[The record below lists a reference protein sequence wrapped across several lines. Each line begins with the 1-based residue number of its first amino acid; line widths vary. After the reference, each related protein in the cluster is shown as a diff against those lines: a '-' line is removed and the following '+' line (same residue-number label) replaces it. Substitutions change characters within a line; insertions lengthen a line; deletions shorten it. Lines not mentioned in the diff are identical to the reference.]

1 MYPVFNETLLHAKPT
16 GETIKAEEWLPAFKY
31 PSQKAVQSLFKVK
44 TAGKALKKNR
54 QLQYVKACYAF
65 PSRYSKD
72 RLILPNSKR
81 CLVVECENWNGTP
94 LPLETLKDWSQVP
107 ANGYDGAFDGST
119 FETAMRSLHPSRRY
133 FILYALADPL
143 YPFKHADFVER
154 EEWFGFDVPKP
165 PMYKT
170 RPHAYN

>member
-1 MYPVFNETLLHAKPT
+1 MYPVFNETLLHCKPA

-31 PSQKAVQSLFKVK
+31 PSQKAVKSLLRVK

-54 QLQYVKACYAF
+54 SLQYVKACYAF

-72 RLILPNSKR
+72 RLLLPNSKK
-81 CLVVECENWNGTP
+81 CLVLECSDWNGNP
-94 LPLETLKDWSQVP
+94 LPLEILSDWSQVP
-107 ANGYDGAFDGST
+107 VDAYDEPFDGST
-119 FETAMRSLHPSRRY
+119 FERAMRSLHASKRY

-165 PMYKT
+165 PIYKT
-170 RPHAYN
+170 PRHAL